1 MADLSRGERDFM
13 KRQEARRRARL
24 RRLKRKRAMLVS
36 AMALILLLL
45 IWGIVSVIRAVFFKE
60 PVDPASIVTPDWIDV
75 QLLDPNPYS
84 RPGTP
89 LEKING
95 IVVHYTANPGTTA
108 QQNRNYFNNL
118 AKQNGESAT
127 SVSSHFIIGLDGE
140 IIQCIPLS
148 EISYAS
154 NDRNGDTVSIECCHP
169 DSSGKFT
176 DATYQSL
183 VRLSAWLESQLDLR
197 ERSIIRHYDVTG
209 KLCPLYYVEMR
220 ASGISSRRMWRPTG
234 RKITDSPPRP
244 RCRRH
249 LPGRRLP
256 PAGWP
261 QSSPGWRRRP
271 PPPPERCPGT

>member
-209 KLCPLYYVEMR
+209 KLCPLYYVENESEWNQFKEDV
-220 ASGISSRRMWRPTG
+220 AAY
-234 RKITDSPPRP
+234 RK
-244 RCRRH
+244 
-249 LPGRRLP
+249 
-256 PAGWP
+256 
-261 QSSPGWRRRP
+261 
-271 PPPPERCPGT
+271 ENY

>member
-13 KRQEARRRARL
+13 KRQEARRRAKL

-209 KLCPLYYVEMR
+209 KLCPLYYVENESEWNQFKEDV
-220 ASGISSRRMWRPTG
+220 AAY
-234 RKITDSPPRP
+234 RK
-244 RCRRH
+244 
-249 LPGRRLP
+249 
-256 PAGWP
+256 
-261 QSSPGWRRRP
+261 
-271 PPPPERCPGT
+271 ENY

>member
-60 PVDPASIVTPDWIDV
+60 PVDPASIVTPNWIDV

-209 KLCPLYYVEMR
+209 KLCPLYYVENESEWNQFKEDV
-220 ASGISSRRMWRPTG
+220 AAY
-234 RKITDSPPRP
+234 RK
-244 RCRRH
+244 
-249 LPGRRLP
+249 
-256 PAGWP
+256 
-261 QSSPGWRRRP
+261 
-271 PPPPERCPGT
+271 ENY

>member
-118 AKQNGESAT
+118 AKQKGESAT

-209 KLCPLYYVEMR
+209 KLCPLYYVENESEWNQFKEDV
-220 ASGISSRRMWRPTG
+220 AAY
-234 RKITDSPPRP
+234 RK
-244 RCRRH
+244 
-249 LPGRRLP
+249 
-256 PAGWP
+256 
-261 QSSPGWRRRP
+261 
-271 PPPPERCPGT
+271 ENY

>member
-75 QLLDPNPYS
+75 QLLDPTPYS

-209 KLCPLYYVEMR
+209 KLCPLYYVENESEWNQFKEDV
-220 ASGISSRRMWRPTG
+220 AAY
-234 RKITDSPPRP
+234 RK
-244 RCRRH
+244 
-249 LPGRRLP
+249 
-256 PAGWP
+256 
-261 QSSPGWRRRP
+261 
-271 PPPPERCPGT
+271 ENY

>member
-209 KLCPLYYVEMR
+209 KLCPLYYVENESEWSQFKEDV
-220 ASGISSRRMWRPTG
+220 AAY
-234 RKITDSPPRP
+234 RK
-244 RCRRH
+244 
-249 LPGRRLP
+249 
-256 PAGWP
+256 
-261 QSSPGWRRRP
+261 
-271 PPPPERCPGT
+271 ENY

>member
-197 ERSIIRHYDVTG
+197 ERSIIRHYDVGG
-209 KLCPLYYVEMR
+209 KLCPLYYVENESEWNQFKEDV
-220 ASGISSRRMWRPTG
+220 AAY
-234 RKITDSPPRP
+234 RK
-244 RCRRH
+244 
-249 LPGRRLP
+249 
-256 PAGWP
+256 
-261 QSSPGWRRRP
+261 
-271 PPPPERCPGT
+271 ENY

>member
-169 DSSGKFT
+169 DSNGKFT

-209 KLCPLYYVEMR
+209 KLCPLYYVENESEWNQFKEDV
-220 ASGISSRRMWRPTG
+220 AAY
-234 RKITDSPPRP
+234 RK
-244 RCRRH
+244 
-249 LPGRRLP
+249 
-256 PAGWP
+256 
-261 QSSPGWRRRP
+261 
-271 PPPPERCPGT
+271 ENY

>member
-1 MADLSRGERDFM
+1 MADLSQGERDFM

-209 KLCPLYYVEMR
+209 KLCPLYYVENESEWNQFKEDV
-220 ASGISSRRMWRPTG
+220 AAY
-234 RKITDSPPRP
+234 RK
-244 RCRRH
+244 
-249 LPGRRLP
+249 
-256 PAGWP
+256 
-261 QSSPGWRRRP
+261 
-271 PPPPERCPGT
+271 ENY

>member
-154 NDRNGDTVSIECCHP
+154 NDRNGDTVNIECCHP

-209 KLCPLYYVEMR
+209 KLCSLYYVENESEWNQFKEDV
-220 ASGISSRRMWRPTG
+220 AAY
-234 RKITDSPPRP
+234 RK
-244 RCRRH
+244 
-249 LPGRRLP
+249 
-256 PAGWP
+256 
-261 QSSPGWRRRP
+261 
-271 PPPPERCPGT
+271 ENY

>member
-154 NDRNGDTVSIECCHP
+154 NDRNADTVSIECCHP

-209 KLCPLYYVEMR
+209 KLCPLYYVENESEWNQFKEDV
-220 ASGISSRRMWRPTG
+220 AAY
-234 RKITDSPPRP
+234 RK
-244 RCRRH
+244 
-249 LPGRRLP
+249 
-256 PAGWP
+256 
-261 QSSPGWRRRP
+261 
-271 PPPPERCPGT
+271 ENY

>member
-1 MADLSRGERDFM
+1 
-13 KRQEARRRARL
+13 
-24 RRLKRKRAMLVS
+24 MLVS

-209 KLCPLYYVEMR
+209 KLCPLYYVENESEWNQFKEDV
-220 ASGISSRRMWRPTG
+220 AAY
-234 RKITDSPPRP
+234 RK
-244 RCRRH
+244 
-249 LPGRRLP
+249 
-256 PAGWP
+256 
-261 QSSPGWRRRP
+261 
-271 PPPPERCPGT
+271 ENY

>member
-148 EISYAS
+148 EISYEMCIRDRLWLCTPPSDTSPYKCRAESFSLQFFTAS
-154 NDRNGDTVSIECCHP
+154 RNAGFS
-169 DSSGKFT
+169 K
-176 DATYQSL
+176 
-183 VRLSAWLESQLDLR
+183 
-197 ERSIIRHYDVTG
+197 
-209 KLCPLYYVEMR
+209 K
-220 ASGISSRRMWRPTG
+220 
-234 RKITDSPPRP
+234 SP
-244 RCRRH
+244 
-249 LPGRRLP
+249 
-256 PAGWP
+256 
-261 QSSPGWRRRP
+261 S
-271 PPPPERCPGT
+271 

>member
-1 MADLSRGERDFM
+1 M
-13 KRQEARRRARL
+13 

-209 KLCPLYYVEMR
+209 KLCPLYYVENESEWNQFKEDV
-220 ASGISSRRMWRPTG
+220 AAY
-234 RKITDSPPRP
+234 RK
-244 RCRRH
+244 
-249 LPGRRLP
+249 
-256 PAGWP
+256 
-261 QSSPGWRRRP
+261 
-271 PPPPERCPGT
+271 ENY

>member
-1 MADLSRGERDFM
+1 M
-13 KRQEARRRARL
+13 
-24 RRLKRKRAMLVS
+24 
-36 AMALILLLL
+36 
-45 IWGIVSVIRAVFFKE
+45 
-60 PVDPASIVTPDWIDV
+60 
-75 QLLDPNPYS
+75 
-84 RPGTP
+84 
-89 LEKING
+89 
-95 IVVHYTANPGTTA
+95 VHYTANPGTTA

-118 AKQNGESAT
+118 AKQNGGSAT

-209 KLCPLYYVEMR
+209 KLCPLYYVENESEWNQFKEDV
-220 ASGISSRRMWRPTG
+220 AAY
-234 RKITDSPPRP
+234 RK
-244 RCRRH
+244 
-249 LPGRRLP
+249 
-256 PAGWP
+256 
-261 QSSPGWRRRP
+261 
-271 PPPPERCPGT
+271 ENY

>member
-209 KLCPLYYVEMR
+209 KLCPLYYVENESEWNQIKEDVAAYR
-220 ASGISSRRMWRPTG
+220 T
-234 RKITDSPPRP
+234 
-244 RCRRH
+244 
-249 LPGRRLP
+249 
-256 PAGWP
+256 
-261 QSSPGWRRRP
+261 
-271 PPPPERCPGT
+271 ENY

>member
-1 MADLSRGERDFM
+1 
-13 KRQEARRRARL
+13 
-24 RRLKRKRAMLVS
+24 
-36 AMALILLLL
+36 MALILLLL

-209 KLCPLYYVEMR
+209 KLCPLYYVENESEWNQFKEDV
-220 ASGISSRRMWRPTG
+220 AAY
-234 RKITDSPPRP
+234 RK
-244 RCRRH
+244 
-249 LPGRRLP
+249 
-256 PAGWP
+256 
-261 QSSPGWRRRP
+261 
-271 PPPPERCPGT
+271 ENY